1 VKLHLKPIVTTPF
14 IRRTPVNQLFEFS
27 SEDVNANGK
36 KPLAKTQK
44 RNIKQKTASTPK
56 EEKAPSKVA
65 PNNKLNELTGAEW
78 KFSTKSVIN
87 KPYPVNLQH
96 KLRSQHGGQK
106 PPQLCADLIST
117 FTKTGQ
123 IVLDPFGGVGGTL
136 LGASL
141 VGRRATG
148 IELDQRW
155 IDIYKQVCELESL
168 SEQEFLNGDSKVV
181 LTALEK
187 ESFDFL
193 LTDVPYWNID
203 KIKQTR
209 AKTAKA
215 SKLSEFNEEH
225 SQTKEEWLDEMAE
238 IISKCHPLLKAN
250 AYAAVFI
257 GDMYRG
263 SQYHILHAELAQKIE
278 ASQLFTLKANLVW
291 YDVSKML
298 HVYGYPAAFVPS
310 MIHQNILIFRK
321 N

>member
-1 VKLHLKPIVTTPF
+1 MD
-14 IRRTPVNQLFEFS
+14 QLFETS
-27 SEDVNANGK
+27 DELDAVEKPETNALSK
-36 KPLAKTQK
+36 K
-44 RNIKQKTASTPK
+44 STSKPGMNK
-56 EEKAPSKVA
+56 PANAEKVPSKVA
-65 PNNKLNELTGAEW
+65 PNNKLNGLTGAEW

-87 KPYPVNLQH
+87 KPYPINLQH

-123 IVLDPFGGVGGTL
+123 KVLDPFGGVGGTL

-141 VGRRATG
+141 VGREAVG
-148 IELDQRW
+148 IELDPRW
-155 IDIYKQVCELESL
+155 IEIYRQVCLLENL
-168 SEQEFLNGDSKVV
+168 SEQEFLQGDSREV
-181 LTALEK
+181 LSRLDK

-215 SKLSEFNEEH
+215 SKLSTFNEAT
-225 SQTKEEWLDEMAE
+225 SQTKEEWLQEMAE
-238 IISKCHPLLKAN
+238 IITKCHPLLKTN

-278 ASQLFTLKANLVW
+278 GTQLFTLKANLVW

>member
-1 VKLHLKPIVTTPF
+1 MSKKTEAQAELDLKNLDLGLEPSDLKP
-14 IRRTPVNQLFEFS
+14 
-27 SEDVNANGK
+27 K
-36 KPLAKTQK
+36 KKAKK
-44 RNIKQKTASTPK
+44 AVA
-56 EEKAPSKVA
+56 EKAPSKVA
-65 PNNKLNELTGAEW
+65 PNNKLNDLTGAEW

-87 KPYPVNLQH
+87 KPYPVNMQH

-117 FTKTGQ
+117 FTKKGQ
-123 IVLDPFGGVGGTL
+123 KVLDPFGGVGGTL

-141 VGRRATG
+141 VEREATG

-155 IDIYKQVCELESL
+155 IEIYKEVTTLEGL
-168 SEQEFLNGDSKVV
+168 SEQTFLLGDSNKV
-181 LTALEK
+181 LPTLES

-203 KIKQTR
+203 KLKQTR
-209 AKTAKA
+209 AKTTKA
-215 SKLSEFNEEH
+215 SKLSVFNEEE
-225 SQTKEEWLDEMAE
+225 SQTKEAWLQEMVDVIGGAHH
-238 IISKCHPLLKAN
+238 CLKKD

-263 SQYHILHAELAQKIE
+263 SQYHILHAELAQALERTGKFI
-278 ASQLFTLKANLVW
+278 LKANIVW

-310 MIHQNILIFRK
+310 MIHQNILVLRK
-321 N
+321 I